1 MDYVVK
7 INDFDGPLDLL
18 LHLIKKANI
27 NIWDI
32 KICDI
37 TEQYLDY
44 INHMKQL
51 NLNIASEYLVMA
63 SELMEMKSRS
73 LLPKQEMIEEEEE
86 ISREGLIQRLIDY
99 NRYKEVVSLFQI
111 LELERKQIHTKEP
124 GYILNKIESSLD
136 EGISLGDLLKA
147 FQHVLDRREMEKP
160 LQTRITTKE
169 YSIHERNQQIKQ
181 ILKKKKK
188 VLFRDLF
195 ENYNKDYVVVT
206 FLSILDL
213 AKKKELIMK
222 QDCNFSDIYLMTGEV

>member
-27 NIWDI
+27 NICDI

-44 INHMKQL
+44 INQMKQL

-63 SELMEMKSRS
+63 SELMELKSRS
-73 LLPKQEMIEEEEE
+73 LLPKQQIIEEEEE
-86 ISREGLIQRLIDY
+86 ITREGLIQKLIDY
-99 NRYKEVVSLFQI
+99 NRYKEVVSTFQG

-124 GYILNKIESSLD
+124 SYIVNKKESPLDEEISLD
-136 EGISLGDLLKA
+136 TLLEA
-147 FQHVLDRREMEKP
+147 FQKFLDRKEMEKP

-169 YSIHERNQQIKQ
+169 YSIYERNKQIKQ
-181 ILKKKKK
+181 ILKEKKKII
-188 VLFRDLF
+188 FHDLF
-195 ENYNKDYVVVT
+195 ESYSKDYIVVT

-213 AKKKELIMK
+213 AKKRELVMK
-222 QDCNFSDIYLMTGEV
+222 QDHNFSEIYLMVGEE